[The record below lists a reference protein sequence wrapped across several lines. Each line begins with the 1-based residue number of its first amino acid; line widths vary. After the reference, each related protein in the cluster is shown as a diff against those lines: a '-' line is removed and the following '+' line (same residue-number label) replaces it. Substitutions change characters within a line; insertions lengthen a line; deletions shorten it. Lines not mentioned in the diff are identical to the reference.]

1 MNENGSSAP
10 IQVVSRTAAYNENML
25 CAICQ
30 DTFRDPVT
38 ALCGAHN
45 FCKTCLTQHILAC
58 AARYQEPMCPTCRYA
73 PIQKSPS
80 QLHVNVAL
88 RDAALAPAPASG
100 SGSGSGSGSAAA
112 PVLAPA
118 PAPAKTEAGPIQV
131 KANRITGTDKVH
143 ISLSVPGAGSP
154 DSMMPT
160 LFIDVIDISGSM
172 ANSSVDTTT
181 QAGSEA
187 AAFSRADLVR
197 HAVATQIELL
207 RPDDELAL
215 VLFDNN
221 ATVPLQR
228 TKMTPTGRAAAKAC
242 LSLIQPTGGTAIWA
256 GLQRA
261 LTIASA
267 VTDKNVV
274 IVLQTDGESDPSY
287 NPPRGIPDTFRGW
300 LDANRATKVTVHTV
314 GYGFGS
320 ALDMPLLRS
329 LADIGGGTVNYI
341 PDGSMVGTV
350 FIHMMANLMSCVYR
364 GVEIQI
370 SSLSRRIPV
379 GFLQADQS
387 RDFVITLP
395 DCPPSLE
402 ITVTAD
408 NWTSMASTRLIPS
421 TPSLS
426 REEAAWPVIHE
437 NLIDELQK
445 ALTVCERGG
454 SYNLAPMVAAATDLA
469 VDPSVAAV
477 LSDLADPDSTKGQL
491 GKAFATRDAF
501 NRWGRHYVPGVL
513 SGHKNQW
520 AINFKDES
528 SKIYGSPATRA
539 LISRGEAIFT
549 SLPPPT
555 ASCAPRTAY
564 GGGGGGG
571 APITYSLSSF
581 SQANYGGCF
590 LPSSQVLMAGG
601 GTKRCDEIAVGDIV
615 DKGFRVACIVK
626 TMVGG
631 AGRIEIVRLGTKQGG
646 FTPWHPVCT
655 MEGWQFPAKIGTV
668 ERVETDAV
676 YNFIL
681 AFGDNPIQ
689 DKVRPGSL
697 IVDGM
702 LACTLG
708 HDMVGPV
715 IGHPYFG
722 RREQGQRNIIDDLRE
737 QPGWR
742 AGQVTLS
749 HVTYARDPTTGFIC
763 GLTAE

>member
-1 MNENGSSAP
+1 MNENGSSAS
-10 IQVVSRTAAYNENML
+10 IQVVSSTAAYNENL
-25 CAICQ
+25 TCAICQ

-58 AARYQEPMCPTCRYA
+58 ASRYQEPMCPTCRFT
-73 PIQKSPS
+73 PIQKNPA

-88 RDAALAPAPASG
+88 RDAALTG
-100 SGSGSGSGSAAA
+100 
-112 PVLAPA
+112 PA
-118 PAPAKTEAGPIQV
+118 PAPVAASGGGSGVASAPVPVKAKPGPIQIT
-131 KANRITGTDKVH
+131 ANRITGTDKVH
-143 ISLSVPGAGSP
+143 ISLSVPSLGSA
-154 DSMMPT
+154 DSTMPT

-172 ANSSVDTTT
+172 RLSSVDTTT
-181 QAGSEA
+181 QAASEA
-187 AAFSRADLVR
+187 AAFSREDLVR

-207 RPDDELAL
+207 RPEDELAL

-228 TKMTPTGRAAAKAC
+228 TAMTPTGKAAAKAC
-242 LSLIQPTGGTAIWA
+242 LRLIQPNGGPAIWA
-256 GLQRA
+256 GLQKA
-261 LTIASA
+261 LAIAA
-267 VTDKNVV
+267 TVTDKNVV

-287 NPPRGIPDTFRGW
+287 DPMRGIPDTFRGW
-300 LDANRATKVTVHTV
+300 MDTNRATKVTLHTV

-370 SSLSRRIPV
+370 PSLSRRIPV
-379 GFLQADQS
+379 GFLQADQP
-387 RDFVITLP
+387 RDFILTLP
-395 DCPPSLE
+395 SPETLE
-402 ITVTAD
+402 ITATAD
-408 NWTSMASTRLIPS
+408 NASGSGPVSTTLTPATPLLTRA
-421 TPSLS
+421 
-426 REEAAWPVIHE
+426 EAAWPVIHE
-437 NLIDELQK
+437 TLIAELQK

-454 SYNLAPMVAAATDLA
+454 SYDLAPLVAAAADLA
-469 VDPSVAAV
+469 ANPSVAAI
-477 LSDLADPDSTKGQL
+477 LSDLADTSAATKGQL
-491 GKAFATRDAF
+491 GKAFATREAF
-501 NRWGRHYVPGVL
+501 SRWGRHYVPSVL

-520 AINFKDES
+520 AINFKDEG
-528 SKIYGSPATRA
+528 SKIYGSAATRA
-539 LISRGEAIFT
+539 LISRGETIFT

-555 ASCAPRTAY
+555 ASCAPAPSFY
-564 GGGGGGG
+564 GGGGGG
-571 APITYSLSSF
+571 APVTYSLSSF

-590 LPSSQVLMAGG
+590 LPSSHVLMAGG
-601 GTKRCDEIAVGDIV
+601 DLKRCDEIEVGDIV
-615 DKGFRVACIVK
+615 DKGFRIACVVK
-626 TMVGG
+626 TVVNGLQD
-631 AGRIEIVRLGTKQGG
+631 IVRLGTRQGG

-655 MEGWQFPAKIGTV
+655 MEGWQFPAKIGQV
-668 ERVETDAV
+668 IRIETDAV

-681 AFGDNPIQ
+681 AFGDNPITAN
-689 DKVRPGSL
+689 DRVRPGSL

-722 RREQGQRNIIDDLRE
+722 RREPGQRNIIDDLRE

-742 AGQVTLS
+742 AGQVTLR
-749 HVTYARDPTTGFIC
+749 HVAYARDPATGFIC

>member
-1 MNENGSSAP
+1 M
-10 IQVVSRTAAYNENML
+10 NENML

-58 AARYQEPMCPTCRYA
+58 ASRYQEPMCPTCRFT
-73 PIQKSPS
+73 PIQKSPG

-88 RDAALAPAPASG
+88 RDAALAPSPAAVGGGSGGGSASG
-100 SGSGSGSGSAAA
+100 
-112 PVLAPA
+112 VVK
-118 PAPAKTEAGPIQV
+118 AKPNPIQI
-131 KANRITGTDKVH
+131 KANRIAGTDKVH
-143 ISLSVPGAGSP
+143 ISLSVPSGSD
-154 DSMMPT
+154 DSTMPT

-172 ANSSVDTTT
+172 RLSSVDTTT

-187 AAFSRADLVR
+187 AAFSREDLVR

-207 RPDDELAL
+207 RPEDELAL
-215 VLFDNN
+215 VLFDNT

-228 TKMTPTGRAAAKAC
+228 TAMTPTGKAAAKAC
-242 LSLIQPTGGTAIWA
+242 LRLIQPNGGTAIWA
-256 GLQRA
+256 GLQKA
-261 LTIASA
+261 LAIAA
-267 VTDKNVV
+267 TVTDKNVV

-287 NPPRGIPDTFRGW
+287 DPMRGIPDTFRGW
-300 LDANRATKVTVHTV
+300 MDTNRATKVTLHTV

-370 SSLSRRIPV
+370 PSLSRRIPV
-379 GFLQADQS
+379 GFLQADQP
-387 RDFVITLP
+387 RDFILTLP
-395 DCPPSLE
+395 SPETLE
-402 ITVTAD
+402 ITATAD
-408 NWTSMASTRLIPS
+408 NASDSGPFS
-421 TPSLS
+421 TTLTPAMPLLSLA
-426 REEAAWPVIHE
+426 EAAWPVIHE

-445 ALTVCERGG
+445 ALTVCERAG
-454 SYNLAPMVAAATDLA
+454 SYDLAPLVAAAADLA
-469 VDPSVAAV
+469 ANPSVAAV
-477 LSDLADPDSTKGQL
+477 LSDLADASAATKGQL
-491 GKAFATRDAF
+491 GKAFATREAF
-501 NRWGRHYVPGVL
+501 SRWGRHYVPSVL

-520 AINFKDES
+520 AINFKDEG
-528 SKIYGSPATRA
+528 SKIYGSAATRA
-539 LISRGEAIFT
+539 LISRGETIFT

-555 ASCAPRTAY
+555 ASCAPAPSLY
-564 GGGGGGG
+564 GGG
-571 APITYSLSSF
+571 AAQTYSLSSF
-581 SQANYGGCF
+581 SQATYGGCF
-590 LPSSQVLMAGG
+590 LPSSVVKMAGG
-601 GTKRCDEIAVGDIV
+601 ELKRCDEIEAGDIA
-615 DKGFRVACIVK
+615 DKGFRIACVVK
-626 TMVGG
+626 TMVNGSGG
-631 AGRIEIVRLGTKQGG
+631 IDIVRLGTRQGG

-655 MEGWQFPAKIGTV
+655 MEGWQFPAKIGQV

-708 HDMVGPV
+708 HDIVGPV

-722 RREQGQRNIIDDLRE
+722 RREPGQRNIIDDLRE

-742 AGQVTLS
+742 AGHVTLRY
-749 HVTYARDPTTGFIC
+749 VTYARDPTTGFIC

>member
-10 IQVVSRTAAYNENML
+10 IQVVSSTAAYNENMT

-58 AARYQEPMCPTCRYA
+58 ASRYQEPMCPTCRYA
-73 PIQKSPS
+73 PIQKSPV

-88 RDAALAPAPASG
+88 RDAALAPVAAPAPLAPVP
-100 SGSGSGSGSAAA
+100 AAA
-112 PVLAPA
+112 PK
-118 PAPAKTEAGPIQV
+118 AKPGPIQI

-143 ISLSVPGAGSP
+143 ISLSVPSGPASD
-154 DSMMPT
+154 DSTMPT

-172 ANSSVDTTT
+172 GNSSVDTKT
-181 QAGSEA
+181 QASSEA

-207 RPDDELAL
+207 RPEDELAL

-221 ATVPLQR
+221 ASVPLQR
-228 TKMTPTGRAAAKAC
+228 TQMTPTGKAAAKAC
-242 LSLIQPTGGTAIWA
+242 LRLIQPTGGTAIWA

-261 LTIASA
+261 LTIAA
-267 VTDKNVV
+267 TVTDKNVV
-274 IVLQTDGESDPSY
+274 IILQTDGESDPSY
-287 NPPRGIPDTFRGW
+287 DPMRGIPDTFRGW
-300 LDANRATKVTVHTV
+300 MDANRSKVTVHTV

-350 FIHMMANLMSCVYR
+350 FIHMMANMMSCVYR

-370 SSLSRRIPV
+370 PSLSRRIPV
-379 GFLQADQS
+379 GFLQADQP
-387 RDFVITLP
+387 RDFVLTLLSS
-395 DCPPSLE
+395 PPVME
-402 ITVTAD
+402 IIATAD
-408 NWTSMASTRLIPS
+408 NAPGLVSTTLTPV

-454 SYNLAPMVAAATDLA
+454 SYDLAPLIAAATDLA
-469 VDPSVAAV
+469 ANPSVAAV
-477 LSDLADPDSTKGQL
+477 LSDLADGSAATKGQL

-520 AINFKDES
+520 AINFKDEG
-528 SKIYGSPATRA
+528 SKIYGSAATRA
-539 LISRGEAIFT
+539 LISRGETIFT

-555 ASCAPRTAY
+555 ASCAPPPSLY
-564 GGGGGGG
+564 GGGGGGCGG
-571 APITYSLSSF
+571 APISYSLSSF

-590 LPSSQVLMAGG
+590 LPSSVVKMADGDF
-601 GTKRCDEIAVGDIV
+601 KRCDEIQPGDIA
-615 DKGFRVACIVK
+615 DKGFRIACVVK
-626 TMVGG
+626 TQVNGLQD
-631 AGRIEIVRLGTKQGG
+631 IVRLGTRQGG

-655 MEGWQFPAKIGTV
+655 MEGWQFPAKIGQV
-668 ERVETDAV
+668 IRVETDAV

-681 AFGDNPIQ
+681 AYADNPIQ
-689 DKVRPGSL
+689 DRVRPGTL
-697 IVDGM
+697 LVDGM

-722 RREQGQRNIIDDLRE
+722 RREPGQRNIIDDLKE
-737 QPGWR
+737 LPGWR
-742 AGQVTLS
+742 AGRVTLR
-749 HVTYARDPTTGFIC
+749 HVAYARDPATGFIC